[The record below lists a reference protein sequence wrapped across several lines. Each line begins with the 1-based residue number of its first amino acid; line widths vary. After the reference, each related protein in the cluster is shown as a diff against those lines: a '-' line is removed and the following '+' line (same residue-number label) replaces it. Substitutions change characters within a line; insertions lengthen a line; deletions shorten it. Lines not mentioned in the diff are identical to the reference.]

1 LYTLSLQRRFEA
13 WHHLIGGDFGAES
26 EPHTHPYVLDVRIE
40 GPELDEH
47 GYLVNLLEVNK
58 LIDDILLRFEG
69 KDLNQDRDFKDL
81 NPSLENFA
89 RIVAMQFS
97 QKVRGPNLSRV
108 TARIW
113 ESDSAWASYRIDL

>member
-47 GYLVNLLEVNK
+47 GYLVDLLEVNK
-58 LIDDILLRFEG
+58 LIDEIMLRFEG

-89 RIVAMQFS
+89 RIVATQLS
-97 QKVRGPNLSRV
+97 QTVRGRNLSQV
-108 TARIW
+108 SVRIW
-113 ESDSAWASYRIDL
+113 ESESAWASYRIDL